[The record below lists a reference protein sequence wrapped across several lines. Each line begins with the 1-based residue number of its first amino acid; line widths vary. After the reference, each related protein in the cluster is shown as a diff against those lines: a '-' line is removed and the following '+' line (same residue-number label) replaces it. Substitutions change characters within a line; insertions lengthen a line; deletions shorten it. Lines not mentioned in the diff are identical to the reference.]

1 MVQSG
6 QSEMFPSPP
15 AAEGLVVINQRCQ
28 FRTQEGHR
36 VVMASGLI
44 LAQYAVG
51 DRMSEAYAMVSLVE
65 QGLAE
70 QEAVAVAFGYTAR
83 TVRRYQA
90 PGASFRGRTG
100 RTRPAERLSQGAAAP
115 VLLAPAVGEPTEGRR
130 EPEYH
135 DRTAS
140 GRERD
145 GRAQASA
152 AGGLAGHR

>member
-1 MVQSG
+1 MAQGG
-6 QSEMFPSPP
+6 QREMFPSPS

-28 FRTQEGHR
+28 FRTQDGYR

-70 QEAVAVAFGYTAR
+70 HEAVALAFGCTPR

-90 PGASFRGRTG
+90 
-100 RTRPAERLSQGAAAP
+100 RL
-115 VLLAPAVGEPTEGRR
+115 
-130 EPEYH
+130 
-135 DRTAS
+135 
-140 GRERD
+140 
-145 GRAQASA
+145 AQ
-152 AGGLAGHR
+152 GGLAALGQPSRYPHGRRRPSPSRLRVGSRL